1 MRRSFGVER
10 NNRLRARRIALGI
23 EIMKLPRR
31 KFLYLAA
38 GAAALPVSP
47 RIARAQAYPTRPVR
61 IIVGFGPGGA
71 PDIVSRLLGQWL
83 SERLGQQF
91 VVEVRS
97 GAGSNIA
104 TEAVVKSPPDG
115 YTLLMGG
122 LPNAI
127 NATLYDKLNFNFIR
141 DFAPV
146 AGVVS
151 TVNLLLVN
159 PSVQA
164 KTVPE
169 LIAYA
174 KANPGKLNMAS
185 AGSGSAPHLAG
196 ELIKMMASID
206 MIHVP
211 YRGAGLALTDL
222 IGGQVQVLVLSM
234 LASIEHVRAGKLRVL
249 AVTAATRSE
258 VLPEVPTVAEFL
270 PGYEATTWWGIV
282 VPRNTPAEIVDRLN
296 KEINAA
302 LADPH
307 LKRRL
312 EDEGATV
319 LGGSPADFGRLI
331 AEETEKWGKVI
342 RAAHI
347 KPE

>member
-1 MRRSFGVER
+1 
-10 NNRLRARRIALGI
+10 
-23 EIMKLPRR
+23 MKLSRR

-38 GAAALPVSP
+38 GAATLPVS
-47 RIARAQAYPTRPVR
+47 ARTASAQAYPARPVR

-91 VVEVRS
+91 LVEVRS

-141 DFAPV
+141 DIAPV
-146 AGVVS
+146 VGVVN

-159 PSVQA
+159 PSVEA
-164 KTVPE
+164 NTVPE

-196 ELIKMMASID
+196 ELFKMMAGID

-234 LASIEHVRAGKLRVL
+234 LASIEHVRSGKLRAL
-249 AVTAATRSE
+249 AVTSTARSG
-258 VLPEVPTVAEFL
+258 VLPDVPTVAEFL
-270 PGYEATTWWGIV
+270 AGYEATTWWGIG
-282 VPRNTPAEIVDRLN
+282 VPRHTPAEIVDRLN
-296 KEINAA
+296 KEINVA
-302 LADPH
+302 LADASM
-307 LKRRL
+307 KKRL

-319 LGGSPADFGRLI
+319 LGGSSGDFERLI

-342 RAAHI
+342 REAHI
-347 KPE
+347 KPG

>member
-1 MRRSFGVER
+1 
-10 NNRLRARRIALGI
+10 
-23 EIMKLPRR
+23 MKLSRR

-38 GAAALPVSP
+38 GAAALPVS
-47 RIARAQAYPTRPVR
+47 ARTASAQAYPARPVR

-91 VVEVRS
+91 LVEVRS

-141 DFAPV
+141 DIAPV
-146 AGVVS
+146 VGVVN

-159 PSVQA
+159 PSVEA
-164 KTVPE
+164 NTVPE

-196 ELIKMMASID
+196 ELFKMMAGID

-234 LASIEHVRAGKLRVL
+234 LASIEHVRSGKLRAL
-249 AVTAATRSE
+249 AVTSTARSG
-258 VLPEVPTVAEFL
+258 VLPDVPTVAEFL
-270 PGYEATTWWGIV
+270 AGYEATTWWGIG
-282 VPRNTPAEIVDRLN
+282 VPRHTPAEIVDRLN
-296 KEINAA
+296 KEINVA
-302 LADPH
+302 LADASM
-307 LKRRL
+307 KKRL

-319 LGGSPADFGRLI
+319 LGGSSGDFERLI

-342 RAAHI
+342 REAHI
-347 KPE
+347 KPG

>member
-1 MRRSFGVER
+1 
-10 NNRLRARRIALGI
+10 
-23 EIMKLPRR
+23 MKLSRR

-38 GAAALPVSP
+38 GAATLPVS
-47 RIARAQAYPTRPVR
+47 ARTASAQAYPARPVR

-91 VVEVRS
+91 LVEVRS

-141 DFAPV
+141 DIAPV
-146 AGVVS
+146 VGVVN

-159 PSVQA
+159 PSVEA
-164 KTVPE
+164 NTVPE

-196 ELIKMMASID
+196 ELFKMMAGID

-234 LASIEHVRAGKLRVL
+234 LASIEHVRSGKLRAL
-249 AVTAATRSE
+249 AVTSTARSG
-258 VLPEVPTVAEFL
+258 VLPDVPTVAEFL
-270 PGYEATTWWGIV
+270 AGYEATTWWGIG
-282 VPRNTPAEIVDRLN
+282 VPRHTPVEIVDRLN
-296 KEINAA
+296 KEINVA
-302 LADPH
+302 LADASM
-307 LKRRL
+307 KKRL

-319 LGGSPADFGRLI
+319 LGGSSGDFERLI

-342 RAAHI
+342 REAHI
-347 KPE
+347 KPG

>member
-1 MRRSFGVER
+1 
-10 NNRLRARRIALGI
+10 
-23 EIMKLPRR
+23 MKLSRR

-38 GAAALPVSP
+38 GAAAVPVS
-47 RIARAQAYPTRPVR
+47 ARTAIAQAYPARPVR

-91 VVEVRS
+91 LVEVRS

-141 DFAPV
+141 DIAPV
-146 AGVVS
+146 VGVVN

-159 PSVQA
+159 PSVEA
-164 KTVPE
+164 NTVPE

-196 ELIKMMASID
+196 ELFKMMAGID

-234 LASIEHVRAGKLRVL
+234 LASIEHVRSGKLRAL
-249 AVTAATRSE
+249 AVTSTARSG
-258 VLPEVPTVAEFL
+258 VLPDVPTVAEFL
-270 PGYEATTWWGIV
+270 AGYEATTWWGIG
-282 VPRNTPAEIVDRLN
+282 VPRHTPVEIVDRLN
-296 KEINAA
+296 KEINVA
-302 LADPH
+302 LADASM
-307 LKRRL
+307 KKRL

-319 LGGSPADFGRLI
+319 LGGSSGDFERLI

-342 RAAHI
+342 REAHI
-347 KPE
+347 KPG

>member
-1 MRRSFGVER
+1 
-10 NNRLRARRIALGI
+10 
-23 EIMKLPRR
+23 MKLSRR

-38 GAAALPVSP
+38 GAAALPVS
-47 RIARAQAYPTRPVR
+47 ARTASAQAYPARPVR

-91 VVEVRS
+91 LVEVRS

-141 DFAPV
+141 DIAPV
-146 AGVVS
+146 VGVVS

-159 PSVQA
+159 PSVEA
-164 KTVPE
+164 NTVPE

-196 ELIKMMASID
+196 ELFKMMAGID

-234 LASIEHVRAGKLRVL
+234 LASIEHVRSGKLRAL
-249 AVTAATRSE
+249 AVTSTARSG
-258 VLPEVPTVAEFL
+258 VLPDVPTVAEFL
-270 PGYEATTWWGIV
+270 AGYEATTWWGIG
-282 VPRNTPAEIVDRLN
+282 VPRHTPAEIVDRLN
-296 KEINAA
+296 KEINVA
-302 LADPH
+302 LADASM
-307 LKRRL
+307 KKRL

-319 LGGSPADFGRLI
+319 LGGSSGDFERLI

-342 RAAHI
+342 REAHI
-347 KPE
+347 KPG

>member
-1 MRRSFGVER
+1 
-10 NNRLRARRIALGI
+10 
-23 EIMKLPRR
+23 MKLSRR
-31 KFLYLAA
+31 KFLYLAT
-38 GAAALPVSP
+38 GATALPVS
-47 RIARAQAYPTRPVR
+47 ARTASAQAYPARPVR

-91 VVEVRS
+91 LVEVRS

-141 DFAPV
+141 DIAPV
-146 AGVVS
+146 VGVVN

-159 PSVQA
+159 PSVEA
-164 KTVPE
+164 NTVPE

-196 ELIKMMASID
+196 ELFKMMAGID

-234 LASIEHVRAGKLRVL
+234 LASIEHVRSGKLRAL
-249 AVTAATRSE
+249 AVTSTARSG
-258 VLPEVPTVAEFL
+258 VLPDVPTVAEFL
-270 PGYEATTWWGIV
+270 AGYEATTWWGIG
-282 VPRNTPAEIVDRLN
+282 VPRHTPVEIVDRLN
-296 KEINAA
+296 KEINVA
-302 LADPH
+302 LADASM
-307 LKRRL
+307 KKRL

-319 LGGSPADFGRLI
+319 LGGSSGDFERLI

-342 RAAHI
+342 REAHI
-347 KPE
+347 KPG